1 MPNYAKIRKT
11 RKGSKIMKKLVTLI
25 IAAALAATALVS
37 CGNSTVVNNAV
48 AASTGEKITDMTAEK
63 AAGTY
68 YLTEMN
74 EIGGDSK
81 ITVKTYDTNR
91 ITLTAGG
98 DFTLE
103 VKVAEGDAEVIS
115 GTYNITSDGRISLS
129 DGIAIAAV
137 GEQIEC
143 NGTKLIASGS
153 LGSRMTAAMVYEK
166 DKVEKTEDKTDNTDD
181 TADKTED
188 TAE

>member
-91 ITLTAGG
+91 ITLTADG

-103 VKVAEGDAEVIS
+103 VKVAKAEDEKKEEEPIY
-115 GTYNITSDGRISLS
+115 GKYNITSDGKISLS
-129 DGIAIAAV
+129 DGIAIAAL
-137 GEQIEC
+137 GEQIKSIGSI
-143 NGTKLIASGS
+143 GTICFIV
-153 LGSRMTAAMVYEK
+153 VYE
-166 DKVEKTEDKTDNTDD
+166 
-181 TADKTED
+181 
-188 TAE
+188 